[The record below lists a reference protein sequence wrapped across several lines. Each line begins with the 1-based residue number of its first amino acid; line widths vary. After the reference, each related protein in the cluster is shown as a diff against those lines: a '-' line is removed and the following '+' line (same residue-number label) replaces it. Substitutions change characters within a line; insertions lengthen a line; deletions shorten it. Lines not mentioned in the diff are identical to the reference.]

1 MQVLI
6 VIAGIVLLI
15 LLVAWFKVNSFLSFI
30 VVTLATGLG
39 LGMTPQALITS
50 LQAGLG
56 NTLGFIA
63 LILGFGS
70 MLGKIIIDSGA
81 AESIVQGLSNFIG
94 KKYIIIVFMITGFIL
109 GISLFYSVGFILLVP
124 ITIIAAQNLK
134 IPTLRLSVP
143 LIAALSITHGFLPP
157 HPAPAALVNIY
168 HADMGKTIIYG
179 IIAAIPV
186 LLSAYFF
193 SKTINPK
200 FGSSPLV
207 HITDHDVKDKLPSFR
222 VSLMTALLPVLL
234 ILSGNLRFINIP
246 LLKQFSSFF
255 QFIGNP
261 VVAMLIALIV
271 ALYCLGIRQEQS
283 FKKLMDQ
290 SIDAI
295 KDISPIILII
305 GGAGALNQV
314 MTDSGVNTTIA
325 GLLSNLNLSPLILA
339 WLVAAVMRIA
349 IGSATIA
356 AMTAAGMVA
365 PLVQQTGVNPELM
378 VIATGAGSLILSQV
392 NDSGFWLFKE
402 YFNLS
407 IGETFKTMAV
417 METIISIT
425 GLACVLI
432 MNSII

>member
-6 VIAGIVLLI
+6 VIAGIILLI
-15 LLVAWFKVNSFLSFI
+15 LLVGWFKVNSFISFI
-30 VVTLATGLG
+30 VVTLVTGIGLG
-39 LGMTPQALITS
+39 LSPTALLAS
-50 LQAGLG
+50 LQSGLG

-70 MLGKIIIDSGA
+70 MLGKIIIESGA
-81 AESIVQGLSNFIG
+81 AESIVQGLSGFIG
-94 KKYIIIVFMITGFIL
+94 RKYIIIVFMITGFIL

-200 FGSSPLV
+200 FGTNPLV
-207 HITDHDVKDKLPSFR
+207 HRGNQDVKEKLPSFR
-222 VSLMTALLPVLL
+222 VSLLTALLPVFL
-234 ILSGNLRFINIP
+234 ILSGNLRYIDVAGLNSFAP
-246 LLKQFSSFF
+246 FF

-261 VVAMLIALIV
+261 VVAMLLSLIV
-271 ALYCLGIRQEQS
+271 ALYFLGIGQEQS

-295 KDISPIILII
+295 KDISPIILVI

-314 MTDSGVNTTIA
+314 MTDSGVNTAIA

-432 MNSII
+432 MNSFI